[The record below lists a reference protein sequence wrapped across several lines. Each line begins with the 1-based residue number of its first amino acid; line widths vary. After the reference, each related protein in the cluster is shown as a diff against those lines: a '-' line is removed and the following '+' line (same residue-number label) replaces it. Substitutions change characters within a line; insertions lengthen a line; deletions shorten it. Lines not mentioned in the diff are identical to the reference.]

1 MEKREKFLK
10 KNLDIIAATPLFNG
24 LDADALQTIR
34 EIALC
39 RDYEKGLTIFSE
51 GDPGDGFYIVADG
64 CIKIYKLSAEGK
76 EQILHIFGAGEP
88 FGEVPVFSGKPF
100 PANAQAIRRS
110 RLLFFPKSAFIAAIV
125 KNPSLALS
133 MLGVLSLRL
142 REFTVQI
149 ENLSLKEVP
158 GRLSSYL
165 LYLSEEQ
172 KNPHSVRL
180 GISKSQLASLLGTIP
195 ETLSRM
201 LARMAA
207 SRLIC
212 VQGNDIRLLNREELQ
227 NLSEGGKLA

>member
-1 MEKREKFLK
+1 ME
-10 KNLDIIAATPLFNG
+10 NIIEVISAAPLFSG
-24 LDADALQTIR
+24 LNMDALQTVAA
-34 EIALC
+34 IALHK
-39 RDYEKGLTIFSE
+39 DYDKGQFIFSE
-51 GDPGDGFYIVADG
+51 GDSGNGFYIVAAG
-64 CIKIYKLSAEGK
+64 KVKIFKISAEGK

-88 FGEVPVFSGKPF
+88 FGEVPVFTGRPF
-100 PANAQAIRRS
+100 PANAQAIS
-110 RLLFFPKSAFIAAIV
+110 AGKMLFFPKSAFVAAIAR
-125 KNPSLALS
+125 NPSLALS
-133 MLGVLSLRL
+133 MLGILSMRL

-165 LYLSEEQ
+165 LYLSDEQ

-201 LARMAA
+201 LTRMAA
-207 SRLIC
+207 SRLIR
-212 VQGNDIRLLNREELQ
+212 VQGNDIRLLNREELR

>member
-1 MEKREKFLK
+1 M
-10 KNLDIIAATPLFNG
+10 KNIIEVISVAPLFNG
-24 LDADALQTIR
+24 LNIDALQTVAA
-34 EIALC
+34 IALYK
-39 RDYEKGLTIFSE
+39 DYNKGQIIFSE
-51 GDPGDGFYIVADG
+51 GDSGNGFYIVAAG
-64 CIKIYKLSAEGK
+64 KVKIFKISAEGK

-88 FGEVPVFSGKPF
+88 FGEVPVFTGRPF
-100 PANAQAIRRS
+100 PANAQAISAS
-110 RLLFFPKSAFIAAIV
+110 RILFFPKSAFIAAIAR
-125 KNPSLALS
+125 NPSLALS
-133 MLGVLSLRL
+133 MLGILSMRL

-165 LYLSEEQ
+165 LYLSDEQ